1 VTASQT
7 GETPGEPAIVRPAE
21 RADLLEIFRI
31 EKASFPEPWPYAAF
45 ERFLDEPG
53 FLVAARGADVLGYA
67 VCRLTPDHDPGR
79 DLGHLKDLAVRPD
92 ERRRGIGRLL
102 VTRSLARMAAAGA
115 VRAKLEVRAS
125 NDGARA
131 LYRRVGFEPA
141 RRLPGYY
148 GDGED
153 ALLMLV
159 DLREWSGSTGPATR
173 A

>member
-1 VTASQT
+1 VTVSPT
-7 GETPGEPAIVRPAE
+7 GEESGGRATVRPAE
-21 RADLLEIFRI
+21 RADLLEVFRI

-53 FLVAARGADVLGYA
+53 FLVAARGTDVLGYA
-67 VCRLTPDHDPGR
+67 VCRVTPEHGR
-79 DLGHLKDLAVRPD
+79 EIGHLKDLAVRPD

-102 VTRSLARMAAAGA
+102 VTRSLARMTAAGA

-131 LYRRVGFEPA
+131 LYRRAGFEPA
-141 RRLPGYY
+141 RRLPRYY

-159 DLREWSGSTGPATR
+159 DLREWSGPGEPATR

>member
-1 VTASQT
+1 MTASPT
-7 GETPGEPAIVRPAE
+7 GEGSGGRATVRPAE
-21 RADLLEIFRI
+21 RADLLEVFRI

-67 VCRLTPDHDPGR
+67 VCRVTPEHGR
-79 DLGHLKDLAVRPD
+79 EIGHLKDLAVRPD
-92 ERRRGIGRLL
+92 ERRRGVGRLL
-102 VTRSLARMAAAGA
+102 VTRSLARMATAGA
-115 VRAKLEVRAS
+115 ARAKLEVRAS

-131 LYRRVGFEPA
+131 LYRRAGFEPA
-141 RRLPGYY
+141 RRLPRYY

-159 DLREWSGSTGPATR
+159 DLREWSGPGEPATR